1 MQLKSNLNHVFTS
14 FSTKPPNNYRIFCG
28 NKQMQSKYIPILRYY
43 HFTVHTAHS
52 PLKSTATLAPAPT
65 LPKPHYPLL
74 CTIFLPYERSVG
86 FASLRNSGRSTS
98 GIHARPLSK
107 VRCCRPKKFGRLPMG
122 LPHHYPSLRTNPTN
136 TALSLAMHYI
146 LGSLV
151 KGSWIATR
159 LLLIINCNILRF
171 YQR

>member
-28 NKQMQSKYIPILRYY
+28 NKQIQSKYIYRFYDIIISPSTPLTVLSKAPPPLRPVQPSQNL
-43 HFTVHTAHS
+43 TI
-52 PLKSTATLAPAPT
+52 PRKTLSH
-65 LPKPHYPLL
+65 LP
-74 CTIFLPYERSVG
+74 
-86 FASLRNSGRSTS
+86 
-98 GIHARPLSK
+98 PLSK